1 MGPYYEYLCKEY
13 SWAQDDALVA
23 KMKATNDAEIA
34 KLEAVIKGP
43 LVRIVAIAGRKSR
56 SGRNNCLCVWCVGGP
71 RGGSDSAGMFLCK
84 GGKQLPPRNPGTGWS
99 VMYGNATPIAVAAH
113 ARRC

>member
-34 KLEAVIKGP
+34 KLEAVIKGL

-56 SGRNNCLCVWCVGGP
+56 SGRNNCLCVWCVGGGGGG
-71 RGGSDSAGMFLCK
+71 RGEAPIVPACFCARVESSF
-84 GGKQLPPRNPGTGWS
+84 PH
-99 VMYGNATPIAVAAH
+99 ATPVLAG
-113 ARRC
+113 R